1 MQIEI
6 GTPVFT
12 LDGKQAGTLDRVV
25 VEPGTN
31 EITHLV
37 VEKGFL
43 FTRDKVVPMDMV
55 GMSTEE
61 KIDLRVDSNELEQLP
76 DFLDVEY
83 VPARSDPATRPTS
96 AIAAKEKIRS
106 LYLFPRVGTFGPFA
120 THSATHYAR
129 QTENIPEGT
138 VPLKENAEV
147 IARDK
152 EHVGNVE
159 RILTAPQEDRAT
171 HIVISEGLFLKERK
185 IVPTRWIKT
194 VLTDKIH
201 LSVDSELVDGLPKY
215 HSQD

>member
-1 MQIEI
+1 MQFEI
-6 GTPVFT
+6 GTTVFT
-12 LDGKQAGTLDRVV
+12 MDGKKVGKLDRIV

-43 FTRDKVVPMDMV
+43 FTTDKVVPMDMV
-55 GMSTEE
+55 GSSTEE
-61 KIDLRVDSNELEQLP
+61 KINLRIDSHELEQLP

-83 VPARSDPATRPTS
+83 VPARNDPATRTAS
-96 AIAAKEKIRS
+96 TIATKEKIRS
-106 LYLFPRVGTFGPFA
+106 LYLYPKAGTFGPFS

-138 VPLKENAEV
+138 VALKENAEV
-147 IARDK
+147 ITRNG

-201 LSVDSELVDGLPKY
+201 LSVDSELVDSLPKY
-215 HSQD
+215 DSRD